1 MPWGFERLPQSLS
14 ARLVGTYLAAWLLAA
29 GAAGLAVAWFL
40 HGDPLRW
47 SDHSALFLART
58 LADSVT
64 FDPSGRPHAPVVVPQ
79 GAWLAQALP
88 LDVGY
93 RVFDEQGRVL
103 WWSSPQVQQAWTAA
117 GHLPVPQAGQSHT
130 ELGGLMLR
138 LHTVPLDDPGR
149 RHWLEAGISERL
161 AVLLH
166 SGNTA
171 RVGGMVIALVAFSVL
186 LLGAVQWVVL
196 RRVMRPVRQISEQ
209 ARRIELNR
217 PGQQLDPEHL
227 PLELRPLVASFNDCL
242 QRLEQAHQ
250 RHVHFLADAAHEL
263 KTPLSLL
270 RAQLELGDAEP
281 AVLLRDV
288 DHLSRQV
295 QQWLVLAEVAEGQ
308 GYRPELLDAGQVVS
322 EVCIRLAP
330 LATRHGVVLQLA
342 VDASPLRL
350 QGDRSALFVLLKNL
364 VENAIGFAPAGSA
377 VAVNLTEQS
386 LHVRDLGPGIA
397 AEHLPRLFERF
408 WRAPSR
414 RDLGAGL
421 GLAICHEVAA
431 AHGWHLTAHNA
442 RPGAEFVLHFRPAP
456 TPAAPT
462 APERTVA
469 PGPHLPAPTP

>member
-1 MPWGFERLPQSLS
+1 MPWGLERLPQSLS
-14 ARLVGTYLAAWLLAA
+14 ARLLGAYLAAWLLAA
-29 GAAGLAVAWFL
+29 GVAGIAVAWFL
-40 HGDPLRW
+40 RGDPLHW
-47 SDHSALFLART
+47 ADHSALFV
-58 LADSVT
+58 ADILKDGVSY
-64 FDPSGRPHAPVVVPQ
+64 DAHGLPRAPALSPEV
-79 GAWLAQALP
+79 AWLVQASP
-88 LDVGY
+88 LDLGY
-93 RVFDEQGRVL
+93 RVFDDQGRVVR
-103 WWSSPQVQQAWTAA
+103 WSSTQVQQAWDAA
-117 GHLPVPQAGQSHT
+117 GHRPIAQAGHGHA
-130 ELGGLMLR
+130 ERGGLMLR
-138 LHTVPLDDPGR
+138 LRTLPLGDPAHR
-149 RHWLEAGISERL
+149 YWLEVGLSERL
-161 AVLLH
+161 ITLLH
-166 SGNTA
+166 AGNA
-171 RVGGMVIALVAFSVL
+171 AKVGGMVITLVALSVL

-196 RRVMRPVRQISEQ
+196 RRVMRPVRQISAQ

-217 PGQQLDPEHL
+217 PGQQLAGDHL

-308 GYRPELLDAGQVVS
+308 GYRSELLDAGQVAS

-330 LATRHGVVLQLA
+330 LAMRHDVTLQLT
-342 VDASPLRL
+342 VESSPLRL
-350 QGDRSALFVLLKNL
+350 HGDRSALFVLLKNL

-377 VAVNLTEQS
+377 VAVHLTDAS

-414 RDLGAGL
+414 RDVGAGL
-421 GLAICHEVAA
+421 GLAICREVAE
-431 AHGWHLTAHNA
+431 AHGWHLSAHDA

-456 TPAAPT
+456 TPSAPT
-462 APERTVA
+462 APDRAIPPTT
-469 PGPHLPAPTP
+469 HLPAPTP